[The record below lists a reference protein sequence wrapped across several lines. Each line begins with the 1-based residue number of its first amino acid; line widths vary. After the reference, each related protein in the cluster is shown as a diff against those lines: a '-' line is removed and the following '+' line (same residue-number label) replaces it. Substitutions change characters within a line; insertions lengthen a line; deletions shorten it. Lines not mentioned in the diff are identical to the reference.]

1 MILMRRKALLTT
13 PIYRNGVLV
22 VKNGSKAKEK
32 FLVEKLVSRLTT
44 KLEPQPF
51 ADYWAKFWNSIIEF
65 EKKSTATGCNP
76 MRNRTARA
84 GKFAF
89 FWNLKR
95 SDVKYKVCICELN
108 LFSSMDEKSLKIL
121 AQCWYFSLAFCLCGK
136 ASSNVGS
143 LFGYLQNL
151 RNNFD
156 IIAFHLWLL
165 LALLLLL
172 LVIFTFA

>member
-65 EKKSTATGCNP
+65 EKKAQPQNAIRCGIVRLVQANLPSFEIWKEAMWNI
-76 MRNRTARA
+76 R
-84 GKFAF
+84 FAYV
-89 FWNLKR
+89 
-95 SDVKYKVCICELN
+95 S
-108 LFSSMDEKSLKIL
+108 
-121 AQCWYFSLAFCLCGK
+121 
-136 ASSNVGS
+136 
-143 LFGYLQNL
+143 
-151 RNNFD
+151 
-156 IIAFHLWLL
+156 
-165 LALLLLL
+165 
-172 LVIFTFA
+172 